1 MKIQSYVDQSLFIS
15 QVDLR
20 GGSRAC
26 LMLLGAVLIWPSL
39 HQNSDSPP
47 IVVFPSLPIG
57 ALTPAVIWPGNADAD
72 CTLSYWKQKQNVKQ
86 VYVCMEKNAERVVM
100 PLTFRFVRPLGN
112 ARLRHPE
119 WCFSIAGS
127 QFHSVSCH
135 WIHVVD
141 NLPFSQLSVM
151 RCCDRYVLTRLSDA
165 LGVCLCACGF
175 HLCLNP
181 LFLLLQP
188 VILCPVVS
196 KPTLQR
202 ARRVFFFFAIVIGAR
217 RDWIWPMWISAYFD
231 LSVHLFKTFFFERE
245 REPSLHTIR
254 CQLGSQSVNVASGII
269 NNAL

>member
-1 MKIQSYVDQSLFIS
+1 
-15 QVDLR
+15 
-20 GGSRAC
+20 
-26 LMLLGAVLIWPSL
+26 
-39 HQNSDSPP
+39 
-47 IVVFPSLPIG
+47 
-57 ALTPAVIWPGNADAD
+57 
-72 CTLSYWKQKQNVKQ
+72 
-86 VYVCMEKNAERVVM
+86 M

-112 ARLRHPE
+112 ARLRPPE

-135 WIHVVD
+135 WIQVVD

-202 ARRVFFFFAIVIGAR
+202 ARRGFFFLPLWLEHGEIG
-217 RDWIWPMWISAYFD
+217 FD
-231 LSVHLFKTFFFERE
+231 PCEFPLTLILACIFLKLFFWERE
-245 REPSLHTIR
+245 RAEPAHYSL
-254 CQLGSQSVNVASGII
+254 SAWQSEH
-269 NNAL
+269 

>member
-1 MKIQSYVDQSLFIS
+1 
-15 QVDLR
+15 
-20 GGSRAC
+20 
-26 LMLLGAVLIWPSL
+26 
-39 HQNSDSPP
+39 
-47 IVVFPSLPIG
+47 
-57 ALTPAVIWPGNADAD
+57 
-72 CTLSYWKQKQNVKQ
+72 
-86 VYVCMEKNAERVVM
+86 M

-202 ARRVFFFFAIVIGAR
+202 ARRVFFFLPLWLEHGEIG
-217 RDWIWPMWISAYFD
+217 FD
-231 LSVHLFKTFFFERE
+231 PCEFPLALILACIFLKLFFLRE
-245 REPSLHTIR
+245 RESRACTLFAVSLAVR
-254 CQLGSQSVNVASGII
+254 
-269 NNAL
+269 ALMLLQALLIMPFKWKRRGGEGGGKNTFRG